1 MNEYGKTDKKNKTNK
16 KRYFLLQNMQVR
28 VRIKIQV
35 QYDSFD
41 IISKLILSVW

>member
-16 KRYFLLQNMQVR
+16 KRYSLLQNMQVR

-35 QYDSFD
+35 QYDRFD
-41 IISKLILSVW
+41 IITKLILSV